1 MTKLFI
7 KISIFIIPFIL
18 ILNLP
23 KYTNYI
29 FKTEIK
35 EKINTFYKDTEEPI
49 IIVGGDS
56 RAERQVIPKIMED
69 RLDVKTINIGVS
81 AGDIVILY
89 NALKEYNLVE
99 SKNTLIISASSW
111 QTNNNT
117 VDKWGIPHAN
127 LTHMS
132 TIEQIRLFGKRY
144 LNVMHERFRKILGEL
159 FKIDSQNTMFIE
171 DERISTIGFYGIE
184 GITSKA
190 IIDTIDIYGDTLKL
204 DWYIGAE
211 NNGVRKDI
219 FVEIMEKIADLGMNT
234 IIYQSPFAPSWRERT
249 KGIYIDSIEVD
260 HSLLMRDISN
270 KYDNVSFIDFYTD
283 QDLIYKDSMFY
294 NTAHF
299 NVNGAKVFTNT
310 LVDSLINRK
319 LLIYN

>member
-1 MTKLFI
+1 MTKFII
-7 KISIFIIPFIL
+7 KITIFIIPFIL

-23 KYTNYI
+23 KYSNYI

-69 RLDVKTINIGVS
+69 RLGIKTINIGVS
-81 AGDIVILY
+81 AGDVVILY
-89 NALKEYNLVE
+89 NALKEYSLID
-99 SKNTLIISASSW
+99 SKNILIISASSW

-132 TIEQIRLFGKRY
+132 TIDQIKLFGKRY
-144 LNVMHERFRKILGEL
+144 INVLHERFRKILIEL
-159 FKIDSQNTMFIE
+159 FKIDSQNTMFVG
-171 DERISTIGFYGIE
+171 DGRISTVGFYGIE

-204 DWYIGAE
+204 DWYIGAD
-211 NNGVRKDI
+211 NNGVRKEI
-219 FVEIMEKIADLGMNT
+219 FEEVMGKIANLGMNT
-234 IIYQSPFAPSWRERT
+234 IIYQSPFAPSWRQRT
-249 KGIYIDSIEVD
+249 KDIYIDSIEID
-260 HSLLMRDISN
+260 HSLLMKEISD
-270 KYDNVSFIDFYTD
+270 KYDNVSFIDFYTE
-283 QDLIYKDSMFY
+283 QDTVYKDNMFY

-310 LVDSLINRK
+310 LVDSLIIRK
-319 LLIYN
+319 LLIYD